1 MPARYRHPAANP
13 LYRLVQALTL
23 TGLAALCAAG
33 YLGLRALVWG
43 RTADLGPSL
52 ASGAAVGALLGF
64 PFALIYALFGRGLR
78 FDWMAIQL
86 GALLGAGLY
95 GAYVALLPPPGA
107 AHDPAWRA
115 VQGAVDGTL
124 IGALAGA
131 GAGFLNG
138 APVRLNRRGFLR
150 FGYRFILTICIAGLA
165 LIVARQGGA
174 FTAAALAGAVILL
187 LLARWVLGRG
197 DAVEEADEYVA
208 EEIHDEF
215 AEEDR
220 F

>member
-1 MPARYRHPAANP
+1 MSGRYRHPAANP

-23 TGLAALCAAG
+23 TGLTALCAAG
-33 YLGLRALVWG
+33 YLGLRALAWG
-43 RTADLGPSL
+43 RTAELGPSL
-52 ASGAAVGALLGF
+52 VSGAALGALLGF
-64 PFALIYALFGRGLR
+64 PFALLYALAGRGVR
-78 FDWMAIQL
+78 FDWMAAQF

-95 GAYVALLPPPGA
+95 SAYVVLLPAPGA

-115 VQGAVDGTL
+115 VQGAVDGIV

-138 APVRLNRRGFLR
+138 APVRLNWRGFLR
-150 FGYRFILTICIAGLA
+150 FGYRFILVICIAGLA
-165 LIVARQGGA
+165 LIAARLGGI

-197 DAVEEADEYVA
+197 AVDEADELAA
-208 EEIHDEF
+208 EQMHDEF
-215 AEEDR
+215 IEEDH

>member
-1 MPARYRHPAANP
+1 MSGRYRHPAANP

-23 TGLAALCAAG
+23 TGLTALCAAG
-33 YLGLRALVWG
+33 YLGLRALAWG
-43 RTADLGPSL
+43 RTADLGLSL
-52 ASGAAVGALLGF
+52 VSGVAIGALLGL
-64 PFALIYALFGRGLR
+64 PFALLYALFGRGVR
-78 FDWMAIQL
+78 FDWMAAQL

-95 GAYVALLPPPGA
+95 SAYVVLLPAPGA

-115 VQGAVDGTL
+115 VQGAIDGML

-150 FGYRFILTICIAGLA
+150 FGYRFILVICIAGLA
-165 LIVARQGGA
+165 LIAARLGGA
-174 FTAAALAGAVILL
+174 FTAIALAGAIIAL

-197 DAVEEADEYVA
+197 AAIDEADELAA
-208 EEIHDEF
+208 EAMDD
-215 AEEDR
+215 ALLEEDR